1 MPYNMEKPGGRAA
14 EWRLLPFFTPR
25 IYACQSMSSPY
36 FSRILL
42 KISGE
47 ALGGP
52 HGGLDPAAIARSAA
66 LVSEA
71 RECGAQA
78 AVIIGAGNLF
88 RGLAGSRQGM
98 DRLGADYMGMLATC
112 MNALAMRDA
121 LQQLGIPAEIQ
132 SALPIAGVLPPFDY
146 REAERMLSQGTVVL
160 FAAGTG
166 HPYFSTDTTA
176 ALRAL
181 EIHAQAVFK
190 ATKVDGIYSADPV
203 THPEATRFDRLTYD
217 EALSRHLKVM
227 DANAFALCQ
236 ENHLPTVVFK
246 ATEKGVLTEI
256 LSGNFQHGTLVTD
269 ATC

>member
-1 MPYNMEKPGGRAA
+1 MP
-14 EWRLLPFFTPR
+14 
-25 IYACQSMSSPY
+25 QPY

-52 HGGLDPAAIARSAA
+52 HGGLDPAAIARSAS
-66 LVSEA
+66 LVAEA
-71 RECGAQA
+71 ISCGTQVS
-78 AVIIGAGNLF
+78 VIIGAGNLF

-98 DRLGADYMGMLATC
+98 DRVGADYMGMLATC

-121 LQQLGIPAEIQ
+121 LQAISIPAEIQ

-146 REAERMLSQGTVVL
+146 REAERLLSQGTVVL

-166 HPYFSTDTTA
+166 HPFFSTDTTA

-181 EIHAQAVFK
+181 EIRAQALFK
-190 ATKVDGIYSADPV
+190 ATKVDGIYDADPV
-203 THPEATRFDRLTYD
+203 LHPEAVRFSTLSYD
-217 EALSRHLKVM
+217 KALALHLKVM

-236 ENHLPTVVFK
+236 ENHLPMVVFK
-246 ATEKGVLTEI
+246 ADQEGVLREI
-256 LSGNFQHGTLVTD
+256 LSGNFQHGTLVTE
-269 ATC
+269 